1 MPERSR
7 GIRLLRGLGWTLF
20 GIVTFLEVMTMG
32 DAGLGKFQSLEG
44 WMYWFARFGY
54 PPQMSMVIGSLEL
67 LGAGLVLIPRLAP
80 YAAMMLSGIMLGALE
95 AVLTTE
101 TDLGWFDPALHLIF
115 LAIIGTTHWTRRWRP
130 GASIFGLSR
139 TT

>member
-1 MPERSR
+1 
-7 GIRLLRGLGWTLF
+7 
-20 GIVTFLEVMTMG
+20 MG

-54 PPQMSMVIGSLEL
+54 PPQMSMVIGALEL
-67 LGAGLVLIPRLAP
+67 AGAGLILIPRFAP
-80 YAAMMLSGIMLGALE
+80 YSAIMLSVIMLGALE

-101 TDLGWFDPALHLIF
+101 TDLGWLDPVLHLVF
-115 LAIIGTTHWTRRWRP
+115 LTIIGATHWKRRWRP

-139 TT
+139 TRPPTRLGEIT